1 VAAARRPPAALAV
14 TGLLVAAVFAAPLG
28 YLIVRVTGDL
38 GASLEAL
45 RDSEVGGP
53 LRRTL
58 LLAVTVTASA
68 SVAGTGLAWLTTR
81 TDVPLRRVWRI
92 LAPLPLVIPSFVGA
106 AALLAALARGGLLDE
121 LLGVEQLPD
130 LSGFRGAWLV
140 LTLFTY
146 PYVYLPVAARFA
158 SLPPSLEESA
168 RLLGR
173 RGPAV
178 FRTVVLPQ
186 AAPAIGAGA
195 LLVFLYTISDFGA
208 VQLLRYDTL
217 TRAIYANRLADR
229 TASQAFALLLGLL
242 AVAVVAG
249 ERAAT
254 RRRTRVELTRAR
266 RPLRVPLGRW
276 RWPAFTATA
285 AFVIGA
291 LLLPLS
297 VLAWWAVRGATNRG
311 VGRLNVDGQEVG
323 ELVLNTMAV
332 SVVAALVAVVAVL
345 PVAYLSTRHRSR
357 AGGVANALVVAGFAL
372 PGLVVALAA
381 TYWVLQAPGV
391 GGLYQT
397 YPLLIVAYVVHFGA
411 QAMRAAQVAVA
422 AVPARLED
430 AARMLGA
437 PRVRRFRTLEVPLML
452 PGLAAGAGLVLLSTM
467 KELPAT
473 LLLSPIG
480 FRSLATRIW
489 SSAEEGFLAEAGLL
503 GLVLVAVSGV
513 LTWVLVI
520 RRSHV
525 LD

>member
-1 VAAARRPPAALAV
+1 M
-14 TGLLVAAVFAAPLG
+14 FAAPLG
-28 YLIVRVTGDL
+28 YLVAEVARDL
-38 GASLEAL
+38 GASIDAL
-45 RDSEVGGP
+45 RDGEVAGP
-53 LRRTL
+53 LGRTL
-58 LLAVTVTASA
+58 VLAVSVTLSA
-68 SVAGTGLAWLTTR
+68 TVAGTGLAWLTTR
-81 TDVPLRRVWRI
+81 TDVPLRRVWQI

-106 AALLAALARGGLLDE
+106 SALLAALAEGGLLD
-121 LLGVEQLPD
+121 LLVGFDQRPD
-130 LSGFRGAWLV
+130 LYGFRGAWLV

-158 SLPPSLEESA
+158 ALPPSLEESA

-173 RGPAV
+173 RGPNV

-217 TRAIYANRLADR
+217 TRVIYANRLVDR
-229 TASQAFALLLGLL
+229 TTSQVFALLLGLL
-242 AVAVVAG
+242 AITVVVA

-254 RRRTRVELTRAR
+254 RRRARVELTRAR
-266 RPLRVPLGRW
+266 RPLAIQLGRW
-276 RWPAFTATA
+276 RWPSFLA
-285 AFVIGA
+285 AGGLLSAA
-291 LLLPLS
+291 LLVPLS
-297 VLAWWAVRGATNRG
+297 VLAWWAIRGATNRG
-311 VGRLNVDGQEVG
+311 VARLNVDGQEVG
-323 ELVLNTMAV
+323 ELVVNTMAV
-332 SVVAALVAVVAVL
+332 SVVAAVAAVVLVL
-345 PVAYLSTRHRSR
+345 PVAYLSARHRSS

-372 PGLVVALAA
+372 PGLVIALSI
-381 TYWVLQAPGV
+381 TYWVLQAPG
-391 GGLYQT
+391 GAGLYQT
-397 YPLLIVAYVVHFGA
+397 FPVLIVAYVIHFGA
-411 QAMRAAQVAVA
+411 QAMRAGQIAVA
-422 AVPARLED
+422 AVPHRLED

-437 PRVRRFRTLEVPLML
+437 ARVRRFRTLEVPLML

-473 LLLSPIG
+473 LLLAPIG
-480 FRSLATRIW
+480 FRTLATRVW

-520 RRSHV
+520 RRSDV